1 MLRLSWFKVG
11 LWPIVYEGIG
21 CMGIW
26 ELKIKKKNRVWNRCE
41 PSELWVSLCASSSS
55 LFLKSLP
62 HPLHWCWWS
71 VICVALIC
79 MLRSVMIMYMGNI
92 LELLVM
98 WPMRVGT
105 YWDILRLWWLYSLVL
120 EVMYS
125 FMLSWRNPSTRLKW
139 DEGDYT
145 ITDF

>member
-1 MLRLSWFKVG
+1 
-11 LWPIVYEGIG
+11 
-21 CMGIW
+21 
-26 ELKIKKKNRVWNRCE
+26 
-41 PSELWVSLCASSSS
+41 
-55 LFLKSLP
+55 
-62 HPLHWCWWS
+62 
-71 VICVALIC
+71 
-79 MLRSVMIMYMGNI
+79 MYMGNI